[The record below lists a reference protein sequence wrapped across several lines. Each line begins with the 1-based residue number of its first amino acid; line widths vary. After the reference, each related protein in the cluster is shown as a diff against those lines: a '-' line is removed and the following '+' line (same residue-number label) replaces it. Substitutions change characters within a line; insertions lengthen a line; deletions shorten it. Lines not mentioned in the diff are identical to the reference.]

1 MTTHRRHV
9 PADVDPAALDDSGG
23 ASYLPGG
30 HGAALGYFYL
40 CIPIVGIGPAIVIY
54 LVNRRRSAFAR
65 AHAAQALRASCAAAL
80 YDFCFVIIGG
90 LLALDSVRV
99 AGLTAGPLA
108 LALWLVIVVLA
119 VRATHAARLGQGY
132 QFPRW
137 LRV

>member
-1 MTTHRRHV
+1 
-9 PADVDPAALDDSGG
+9 
-23 ASYLPGG
+23 
-30 HGAALGYFYL
+30 
-40 CIPIVGIGPAIVIY
+40 
-54 LVNRRRSAFAR
+54 
-65 AHAAQALRASCAAAL
+65 
-80 YDFCFVIIGG
+80 
-90 LLALDSVRV
+90 V